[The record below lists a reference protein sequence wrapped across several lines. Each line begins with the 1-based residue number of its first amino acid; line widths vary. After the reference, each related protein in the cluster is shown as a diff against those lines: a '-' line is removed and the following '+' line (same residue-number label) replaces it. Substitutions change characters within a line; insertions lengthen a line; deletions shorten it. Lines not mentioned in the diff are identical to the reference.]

1 MRLNASAAAAKPHA
15 PSPFFTNQR
24 PAMSS
29 QPSSSGEAR
38 SRTWAFMGT
47 AAFLTIAAGVGTLLW
62 QSGPTLTSPGANAQ
76 DADKAAAAAGFD
88 TKDKAAIE
96 AIVRAYILENP
107 EIIPEAVEKLRGKQ
121 AAKRIAAV
129 RSDVETPYASA
140 FAGNPDGD
148 VVLAEYSDFACG
160 FCRQS
165 VADVAKLIGEDKNL
179 KIVFHE
185 LPILSDESRVAAAW
199 GMAAAQQG
207 KYYPFYKAMF
217 AAGRPQPDHDRAG
230 RQDRRA
236 GHGRRAQLCCQQAG
250 RGGARRQYPH
260 RAAARIQRHP
270 QLGRRQPGAQRR
282 GGL

>member
-1 MRLNASAAAAKPHA
+1 
-15 PSPFFTNQR
+15 
-24 PAMSS
+24 
-29 QPSSSGEAR
+29 
-38 SRTWAFMGT
+38 MGT

-62 QSGPTLTSPGANAQ
+62 QSGASVTPEGANAQ

-121 AAKRIAAV
+121 AAKRIASV
-129 RSDVETPYASA
+129 RSEVETPYASA
-140 FAGNPDGD
+140 FAGNPNGD
-148 VVLAEYSDFACG
+148 VVLVEYSDFACG

-165 VADVAKLIGEDKNL
+165 VADVARLVSEDKNL

-217 AAGRPQPDHDRAG
+217 AAGRPSQTTIEQAARTAG
-230 RQDRRA
+230 LDM
-236 GHGRRAQLCCQQAG
+236 
-250 RGGARRQYPH
+250 
-260 RAAARIQRHP
+260 AAARGFVASKQADAVLDGNIRIAQ
-270 QLGRRQPGAQRR
+270 QLEFSGTPSWVVGNRVLNGAVGYDELKAAIAEARSVKQPVG
-282 GGL
+282 

>member
-1 MRLNASAAAAKPHA
+1 
-15 PSPFFTNQR
+15 
-24 PAMSS
+24 
-29 QPSSSGEAR
+29 
-38 SRTWAFMGT
+38 MGT

-217 AAGRPQPDHDRAG
+217 AAGRPSQTTIEQAARTAG
-230 RQDRRA
+230 LDM
-236 GHGRRAQLCCQQAG
+236 
-250 RGGARRQYPH
+250 
-260 RAAARIQRHP
+260 AAARSFVASKQAEEVLDDNIRIAQ
-270 QLGRRQPGAQRR
+270 QLEFSGTPSWVVGNRVLNGAVGYDELKAAIAEARSVR
-282 GGL
+282 KPVG